1 MDQTELNKFGNRY
14 AAAWTNQDPEVVA
27 AFYTDNGKYSINDD
41 APAVGREGVAN
52 VARAYRAEI
61 PDMQATMNKMVPQP
75 HGAEFHWTIAGT
87 SAAGKRIRL
96 SGIEMLTFDD
106 SGLIT
111 ESKDIYDAAEFERQ
125 MKYGVDG

>member
-1 MDQTELNKFGNRY
+1 MDQTELNEFGNRY
-14 AAAWTNQDPEVVA
+14 AKAWSSDPESVA
-27 AFYTDNGKYSINDD
+27 AFYAEGGLYRLNND
-41 APAVGREGVAN
+41 APSVGRKEIAEL
-52 VARAYRAEI
+52 ARGYLTEI
-61 PDMQATMNKMVPQP
+61 PDMQVTMDKMVAQP